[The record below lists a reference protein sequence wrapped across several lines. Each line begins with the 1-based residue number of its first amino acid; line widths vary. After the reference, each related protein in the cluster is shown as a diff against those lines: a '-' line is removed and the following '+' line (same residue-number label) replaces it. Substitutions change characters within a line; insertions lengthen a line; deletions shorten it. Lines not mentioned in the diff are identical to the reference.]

1 MYSTEGTS
9 TMKPGLIVVDM
20 QIRFE
25 QVAQNMNK
33 G

>member
-25 QVAQNMNK
+25 QDMNIVK
-33 G
+33 R